1 MKKTVFTVLFLFSI
15 FTGFSQTNEE
25 INKFKEN
32 NNDLLNE
39 LSIEKNSK
47 LNEVITLM
55 IKYNERK
62 QLLKANNA
70 NNQFIEK
77 SLLVLEHR
85 LELILSSEQI
95 KKYNRLRNKLEFN

>member
-39 LSIEKNSK
+39 LSIENSK

-85 LELILSSEQI
+85 LEFILSSEQI